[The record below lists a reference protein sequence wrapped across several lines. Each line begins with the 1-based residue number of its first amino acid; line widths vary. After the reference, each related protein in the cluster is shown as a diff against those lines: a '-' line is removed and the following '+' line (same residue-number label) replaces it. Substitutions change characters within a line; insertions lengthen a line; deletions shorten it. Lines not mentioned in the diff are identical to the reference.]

1 MAMQNPQTPQA
12 NLIYSLL
19 SINNW
24 YDVSLLMCQELN
36 VSQFVFL
43 LHNNSKFHLGS
54 IVNISSNSSSS
65 SSKGDFQTSL
75 QAHLTSIKDIT
86 STIVTFGCDI
96 RDIKRIFI
104 TIAKLGLVL
113 PDYHW
118 IIGDSQNVEELRTE
132 GLPMG
137 LMAHG
142 QMRQPALDHYV
153 QDSLEFIAKAVGSA
167 ATVSPELALIPGI
180 TNCMVIEDKNLTSGK
195 YLSR

>member
-1 MAMQNPQTPQA
+1 M
-12 NLIYSLL
+12 S
-19 SINNW
+19 
-24 YDVSLLMCQELN
+24 
-36 VSQFVFL
+36 
-43 LHNNSKFHLGS
+43 
-54 IVNISSNSSSS
+54 
-65 SSKGDFQTSL
+65 
-75 QAHLTSIKDIT
+75 SIKDIT

-153 QDSLEFIAKAVGSA
+153 QDSLELIARAVGSA